1 LPRGGCNRPIRLRYN
16 GLPLG
21 AGERWLAGD

>member
-21 AGERWLAGD
+21 AGKRWLGRD